1 MARIIDGKATAAKV
15 KAEVADEVAA
25 LKAKGVEPALA
36 VVLVGSD
43 PASAVYVRHKQ
54 KACEKTGIRSVKIDM
69 PDTSTTEDV
78 LKVVDEL
85 NADDSIHGILVQMP
99 LPDGCD
105 SDVVIERV
113 AAHKDVDG
121 FHPNNLGRLA
131 AGEPRFVA
139 CTPFGI
145 LRMLQEYDVPIEGAH
160 AVIVGRSRIVGRPMG
175 LLLTQYNA
183 TVTICHSRTRDLE
196 GHCRQ
201 ADIVIAAVGR
211 PEFVRGSWIKEGA
224 TVIDVG
230 INRNDDGKLIGDVH
244 YAEAEQVAGAITPVP
259 GGVGPMTVA
268 MLLKNT
274 VAAATLTLGDG

>member
-1 MARIIDGKATAAKV
+1 MARIIDGKATATKV
-15 KAEVADEVAA
+15 KSEVADEVTA

-54 KACEKTGIRSVKIDM
+54 KACEKTGIRSLKIDM
-69 PDTSTTEDV
+69 PETSTTADV

-105 SDVVIERV
+105 SDAVIERV

-131 AGEPRFVA
+131 AGQPRFVA

-145 LRMLQEYDVPIEGAH
+145 LRLLREYDIQVEGAH

-175 LLLTQYNA
+175 LLLTQHNA

-196 GHCRQ
+196 GHCR
-201 ADIVIAAVGR
+201 
-211 PEFVRGSWIKEGA
+211 
-224 TVIDVG
+224 
-230 INRNDDGKLIGDVH
+230 
-244 YAEAEQVAGAITPVP
+244 
-259 GGVGPMTVA
+259 
-268 MLLKNT
+268 
-274 VAAATLTLGDG
+274 